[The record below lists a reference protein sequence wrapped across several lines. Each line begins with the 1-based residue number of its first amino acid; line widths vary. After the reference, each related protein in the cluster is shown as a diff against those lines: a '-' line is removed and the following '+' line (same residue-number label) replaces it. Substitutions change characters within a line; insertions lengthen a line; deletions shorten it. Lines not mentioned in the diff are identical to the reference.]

1 MARGDREK
9 VIAMN
14 QTNDGWRLGSSSSNE
29 QRICLRDIE
38 VVEMVNTL
46 KIFWLEKLNE
56 WWCHLQNKGIYR
68 KRQVWKENSK
78 SGHKFDKQVKTSV
91 NS

>member
-14 QTNDGWRLGSSSSNE
+14 QTNDGWCLGISSSNE

-46 KIFWLEKLNE
+46 KIFWLEQLSE
-56 WWCHLQNKGIYR
+56 W
-68 KRQVWKENSK
+68 
-78 SGHKFDKQVKTSV
+78 
-91 NS
+91 